1 MIMRMSTLIRSA
13 FRRLPALGAGASLLL
28 QLASPACA
36 DPAMWVVRDADS
48 TIYLLGTFHLVKPG
62 MHWQSDRIE
71 TAFESSGELWLEA
84 TTEGDDALVQG
95 LVLKHGIDRAHPLSS
110 KLDPADWTRVKAA
123 AKVIGVPAQAFEAMR
138 PWLAALTLAVAP
150 LIKEGYDPSKGV
162 DRQLEAEARASH
174 KTVKT
179 FETPEQQIMFFAAL
193 PEPSEIAFLSQTLD
207 ELDAGPRLT
216 DKLASAWIAGDVSEI
231 DAVMVQKMKA
241 AAPELYEKLIVQ
253 RNLDWSDRIAAM
265 MQGSGTSFIA
275 VGAGH
280 LVGERGVP
288 AILSERGFQVAP
300 Y

>member
-1 MIMRMSTLIRSA
+1 MAICISVLARGALRCLLA
-13 FRRLPALGAGASLLL
+13 LAAGAGLLLPA
-28 QLASPACA
+28 SPSFA
-36 DPAMWVVRDADS
+36 DPAMWVVKDADS

-62 MHWQSDRIE
+62 THWQSDRIE
-71 TAFESSGELWLEA
+71 QAFKSSDDLWLEA
-84 TTEGDDALVQG
+84 SVNGDNALIQS

-123 AKVIGVPAQAFEAMR
+123 AKTIGAPAQAFDAMR

-162 DRQLEAEARASH
+162 DHELEAEARASH

-193 PEPSEIAFLSQTLD
+193 PEPAEIAFLAQTLD
-207 ELDAGPRLT
+207 ELDAGPKFTDQLT
-216 DKLASAWIAGDVSEI
+216 SAWVAGDISQL
-231 DAVMVQKMKA
+231 DAVMVQKMRT
-241 AAPELYEKLIVQ
+241 AAPDLYQTLIVQ

-265 MQGSGTSFIA
+265 MKGSGTSFIA

-280 LVGERGVP
+280 LVGDRSVP